1 MRPMVGEMK
10 DSLNKGVTMRN
21 SWPSREVQGRVE
33 GTLHRQR
40 RPGCRWLGVSAY
52 QIRWTK
58 ERHTEFREWGND
70 GECFQKEDTLRSY

>member
-1 MRPMVGEMK
+1 MG
-10 DSLNKGVTMRN
+10 N

-58 ERHTEFREWGND
+58 ERDTQSFVSGEMMVSAFR
-70 GECFQKEDTLRSY
+70 KKIP